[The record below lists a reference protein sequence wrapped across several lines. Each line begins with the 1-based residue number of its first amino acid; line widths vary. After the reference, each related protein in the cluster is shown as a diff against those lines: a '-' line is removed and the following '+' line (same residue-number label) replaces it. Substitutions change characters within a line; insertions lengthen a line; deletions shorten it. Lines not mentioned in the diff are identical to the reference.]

1 MNRKSINGVG
11 LGLRTSHIKSV
22 LESNCDVSWFELLT
36 DNWLDACGIDGVL
49 LDEFSRRFPVS
60 LHSIGMNIGGCDELN
75 IEYLEKIKQLGVR
88 VGSSVISDHLC
99 FSQVDNQPIHDLAP
113 IPYNIETLTHVIDR
127 INRIQGVLGVTI
139 SIENISAYVHCLD
152 STMSEVSF
160 LNKVALETGC
170 HILLDVNNLYVNA
183 NNLGRSAEVYIHELN
198 PEYVSQY
205 HLAGFNRQDG
215 YLLDAHDHEI
225 DQDVLNLYQLAIE
238 RIGIRPTLIEWDH
251 HIPDF
256 KTVLREYEKV
266 NSIYACAVRNVT
278 LNNRDKEASYA

>member
-1 MNRKSINGVG
+1 M
-11 LGLRTSHIKSV
+11 GLRTSHIKSV
-22 LESNCDVSWFELLT
+22 LESNCYVGWFELLT
-36 DNWLDACGIDGVL
+36 DNWLDASGIDGVL

-60 LHSIGMNIGGCDELN
+60 LHSIGMNVAGCDELN

-88 VGSSVISDHLC
+88 VGSTVISDHLC

-113 IPYNIETLTHVIDR
+113 IPYNAETLTHVIDR
-127 INRIQGVLGVTI
+127 INRIQRVLGVTI

-170 HILLDVNNLYVNA
+170 HVLLDVNNLYVNA
-183 NNLGRSAEVYIHELN
+183 NNLGRSAEAYIHELN

-205 HLAGFNRQDG
+205 HLAGFNKQEG

-225 DQDVLNLYQLAIE
+225 DQDVLDLYQLALE
-238 RIGIRPTLIEWDH
+238 RIGVRPTLIEWDH
-251 HIPDF
+251 HIPEF
-256 KTVLREYEKV
+256 KTVLREYDRV
-266 NSIYACAVRNVT
+266 NSVYKRAVRNVT
-278 LNNRDKEASYA
+278 PNNRDKEACYA